1 MKKIIPLS
9 AISLILLS
17 GCIWPA
23 VDGAPVYGVPYD
35 RPLAEQPKYS
45 YDKYNEYKES
55 AIERTSL
62 DVDVAEYNQN
72 SSFKMQEALRK
83 SIVDVKSKY
92 PSIFAQHKIFLVG
105 ALVNVNDI
113 NKSEKAG
120 RVSAMGLVDA
130 IGKTATAKYIRYK
143 RDMIIVHNGMI
154 APTAEATKAA
164 IAFKADAL
172 VMGVYKVTS
181 DNIVL
186 RYAFYDAKTRAYL
199 GEQTTVIPLDRQT
212 SKFALDI

>member
-35 RPLAEQPKYS
+35 ESIAEQPKYS
-45 YDKYNEYKES
+45 YEKYHEYKED
-55 AIERTSL
+55 AVERNSL
-62 DVDVAEYNQN
+62 DRDVANYNQN
-72 SSFKMQEALRK
+72 ASFKMQEALRK
-83 SIVDVKSKY
+83 SIVDVKLKY
-92 PSIFAQHKIFLVG
+92 PNIFDQHNSFLVG
-105 ALVNVNDI
+105 ALVKVNDI

-120 RVSAMGLVDA
+120 RISAMGLVDV

-143 RDMIIVHNGMI
+143 RDMFVVQNGLI
-154 APTAEATKAA
+154 APTPEASKAA
-164 IAFKADAL
+164 NIFKADAL

-181 DNIVL
+181 DDIVL

-199 GEQTTVIPLDRQT
+199 GDQTTVIPLNRQT